1 LPLHLTTDGA
11 TLSQRPPL
19 IAGPRVRI
27 RYLGVPLRPLVFY
40 RNEMPAEL
48 ARLSVVGSQGTVFHV
63 TSEEWEAVLR
73 LAVGIAPAPVR

>member
-1 LPLHLTTDGA
+1 
-11 TLSQRPPL
+11 
-19 IAGPRVRI
+19 
-27 RYLGVPLRPLVFY
+27 LGVPLRPLVFY